1 MTTPG
6 WAILSAVIYLV
17 LIFTLALMTFRKGHW
32 VLGIIGFI
40 FPLLWLIGA
49 IMPTPAALP
58 LTAPRVVPRIA
69 ESPRPSRRRPAR
81 IPSPAAVSPV
91 RPALGTQELGLG
103 GGEFLVGQDAL
114 LVQRRQLVQLVD
126 HGRWRRGRRRRRFRR
141 RRRLLV

>member
-49 IMPTPAALP
+49 IMPRRRRLP
-58 LTAPRVVPRIA
+58 LTAPRAVPRIA
-69 ESPRPSRRRPAR
+69 EGRLGRAAGPPR
-81 IPSPAAVSPV
+81 
-91 RPALGTQELGLG
+91 
-103 GGEFLVGQDAL
+103 
-114 LVQRRQLVQLVD
+114 
-126 HGRWRRGRRRRRFRR
+126 
-141 RRRLLV
+141 